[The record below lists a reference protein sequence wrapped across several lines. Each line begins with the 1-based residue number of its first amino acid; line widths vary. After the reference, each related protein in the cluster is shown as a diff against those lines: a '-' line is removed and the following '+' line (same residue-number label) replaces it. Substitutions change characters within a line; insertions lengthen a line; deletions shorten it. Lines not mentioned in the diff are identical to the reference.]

1 MNIAVTKQA
10 KLATSGN
17 TNAANYWLACHGY
30 GELVK
35 YFINKFS
42 ELDDNHFVVAPEGLN
57 RFYLNGFT
65 GRVGANWMTKE
76 DREQDIKTNN
86 QYLTQVYN
94 TYSFQE
100 KNFIA
105 FGFSQG
111 TETLT
116 RWLVNQKIAPKAI
129 ILWSNGFPVDLSNEC
144 NLLWKGTKIYFV
156 VGTNDDFI
164 TPERLALKK
173 GLFNKHQL
181 DYELVSYEGEHKIIP
196 SLLNTLAKNIISQPF

>member
-10 KLATSGN
+10 KLATTGN
-17 TNAANYWLACHGY
+17 ANAANYWLACHGY

-42 ELDDNHFVVAPEGLN
+42 ELDYNHFVVAPEGLN

-76 DREQDIKTNN
+76 DREQDIDTNN
-86 QYLTQVYN
+86 KYLTQVFNQYIFN
-94 TYSFQE
+94 NS
-100 KNFIA
+100 NFIA

-116 RWLVNQKIAPKAI
+116 RWLVNQQLAPKAI
-129 ILWSNGFPVDLSNEC
+129 ILWGNGFPEDLSKEC
-144 NLLWKGTKIYFV
+144 NLLWKTTKIYFV
-156 VGTNDDFI
+156 VGSQDTFI
-164 TPERLALKK
+164 TPEKLALKK
-173 GLFNKHQL
+173 GLFDKHQL
-181 DYELVSYEGEHKIIP
+181 DYELVSYEGAHKIIP
-196 SLLNTLAKNIISQPF
+196 SLLSQLAKNIIS